1 MLSWGTTFFS
11 FVTLNDVI
19 CAINLI
25 IWFILEIYSDYAM
38 VAMMIERCI
47 VVMFPLRAKTI
58 LNPRFTIILI
68 SICVVPFWLALL
80 PISPFVLGVQYGSMW
95 SESGLFCGW
104 YSDRAGFFYFLWA
117 YQLIIY
123 TFHVI
128 ISGILVV
135 ILCTALAYR
144 FRSRR
149 HLIQSDK
156 VISGGESGKEYS
168 TIVIMLI
175 ISSINL
181 VIFLPGLVAL
191 FVSYLID
198 SSNWSQ
204 GAQNLLA
211 NLDRFSFS
219 VPCVAHSF
227 NFLVYF
233 LRIPTFRS
241 EIVNVCSCCF
251 TK

>member
-1 MLSWGTTFFS
+1 
-11 FVTLNDVI
+11 
-19 CAINLI
+19 
-25 IWFILEIYSDYAM
+25 
-38 VAMMIERCI
+38 MMIERCI
-47 VVMFPLRAKTI
+47 VVMFPLSAKSIMST
-58 LNPRFTIILI
+58 RFTIILI
-68 SICVVPFWLALL
+68 TICVVPLWIALI
-80 PISPFVLGVQYGSMW
+80 PISPFILGVQYGSMW

-104 YSDRAGFFYFLWA
+104 YSDRPGFLYFLWA
-117 YQLIIY
+117 YQLIIF

-135 ILCTALAYR
+135 ILCTALLYR
-144 FRSRR
+144 SRSRR
-149 HLIQSDK
+149 HLIQSDNG
-156 VISGGESGKEYS
+156 ISSGESRKEYS
-168 TIVIMLI
+168 AIVIMLI
-175 ISSINL
+175 ISGINL

-191 FVSYLID
+191 FVSYLVD

-219 VPCVAHSF
+219 IPCVAHSL

-233 LRIPTFRS
+233 SRIPTFRS
-241 EIVNVCSCCF
+241 EIVNVFSFCF